1 MRLILV
7 HGRAQQG
14 KDPAKLREAWLAGL
28 GRGLAAGGRPA
39 QVGVRVEFPFY
50 GDDLARFMKELETAE
65 GRARLRGAAPDGY
78 REFYQAIV
86 WQMAE
91 RAGVFDEV
99 QAEAR
104 GGAAVERGPEEW
116 DTVQR
121 FGRFLSRRVP
131 GLQAAI
137 IKSVTQD
144 VWEYL
149 TRTRSVKLAIDGTV
163 SAAIPRGEPCVVV
176 SHSLGTV
183 VAYEVLAA
191 MEQPLPDVRLWVTAG
206 SPLGQEQIR
215 DRLRR
220 PRGRP
225 ACVARWLNATD
236 PRDVVALVEKL
247 DARSFGGNV
256 DTENITDIH
265 NGGEPHSIERY
276 LADSRVAAA
285 IGSALGL

>member
-1 MRLILV
+1 MKLVFV
-7 HGRAQQG
+7 HGRSQQG
-14 KDPAKLREAWLAGL
+14 KDPGKVRDAWLAGL
-28 GRGLAAGGRPA
+28 GRGLAATGRPA
-39 QVGVRVEFPFY
+39 QVGVQVEFPFY
-50 GDDLARFMKELETAE
+50 GDALDGFMKELETAE
-65 GRARLRGAAPDGY
+65 GRARLRGSAPPDY

-91 RAGVFDEV
+91 RGGAFAEV
-99 QAEAR
+99 QEEAT
-104 GGAAVERGPEEW
+104 GGAAGERGPEEW
-116 DTVQR
+116 ETVQR
-121 FGRFLSRRVP
+121 FGRFLTRHVP

-149 TRTRSVKLAIDGTV
+149 TRAQSVKPAIDRIV
-163 SAAIPRGEPCVVV
+163 ASAIPRGEPCVVV

-191 MEQPLPDVRLWVTAG
+191 MGPPLPDVRLWVTAG

-225 ACVARWLNATD
+225 GCVARWLNATD
-236 PRDVVALVEKL
+236 PRDVVALVETI
-247 DARSFGGNV
+247 DARTFGGNV
-256 DTENITDIH
+256 DTQNIADIH
-265 NGGEPHSIERY
+265 NGSDPHSIERY
-276 LADSRVAAA
+276 LADQRVAAA